1 MGHGKFREWSVMII
15 DPLNKNNIHF
25 FSVARV
31 GFGEKAVSI
40 TTCCFYFFSHSV
52 MPIFVVPIKQTPKMK
67 NTAFTQ
73 KHIALG
79 AKMAEFAGYNMPI
92 SYSGIND
99 EHATVRNNAG
109 IFDVSHMGEFIL
121 KGENALDLIQRV
133 TTNDASKLT
142 AGKAQ
147 YSCLPN
153 KDGGIVDDLLVYCI
167 EENKTY
173 MLVVNASN
181 IEKDW
186 KWISSFNSGN
196 VEMHNISDKT
206 CLLAIQGPNATK
218 ILQPL
223 TDIDILNMKY
233 YTFAKGR
240 FAGVDNVLISATGY
254 TGAGGVEIYFE
265 AQNGDA
271 EKIWNAIFEMGG
283 PQGLKPIGLGA
294 RDTLRL
300 EMGFCLYGND
310 IDDTT
315 SPLESG
321 LGWITKF
328 TKDFTSKEILEKQK
342 AEGVKR
348 KLVGF
353 EMIDR
358 GIPRHDYIIKDATG
372 NTIGKVTSG
381 TQAPSL
387 GKAVGLGYV
396 AVENATLDSYIF
408 IDIRNTL
415 VKAKV
420 VKFPFV

>member
-1 MGHGKFREWSVMII
+1 
-15 DPLNKNNIHF
+15 
-25 FSVARV
+25 
-31 GFGEKAVSI
+31 
-40 TTCCFYFFSHSV
+40 
-52 MPIFVVPIKQTPKMK
+52 MK
-67 NTAFTQ
+67 NTPFTQ
-73 KHIALG
+73 KHLALG

-99 EHATVRNNAG
+99 EHAAVRTNAG
-109 IFDVSHMGEFIL
+109 VFDVSHMGEFIL
-121 KGENALDLIQRV
+121 KGEGALDLIQRV
-133 TTNDASKLT
+133 TSNDASVLKN
-142 AGKAQ
+142 GHAQ

-153 KDGGIVDDLLVYCI
+153 ETGGIVDDLLAYCV
-167 EENKTY
+167 EQNKVY

-186 KWISSFNSGN
+186 NWIVSKNTSG
-196 VEMHNISDKT
+196 VEMHNISSKT

-223 TDIDILNMKY
+223 TQMDILNLPY
-233 YTFAKGR
+233 YTFTKGV
-240 FAGVDNVLISATGY
+240 FAGIENVLVSATGY
-254 TGAGGVEIYFE
+254 TGSGGVEIYFE
-265 AQNGDA
+265 DSDGAAD
-271 EKIWNAIFEMGG
+271 KIWDAIFEIGT

-300 EMGFCLYGND
+300 EKGFCLYGND

-315 SPLESG
+315 SPLEAG

-328 TKDFTSKEILEKQK
+328 TKDFTNKSFFENQK
-342 AEGVKR
+342 AAGVTK

-358 GIPRHDYIIKDATG
+358 GIPRHDYLIKNEAGDV
-372 NTIGKVTSG
+372 IGKVTSG

-387 GKAVGLGYV
+387 QKAVGLGYV
-396 AVENATLDSYIF
+396 ATAHATVGSEIY
-408 IDIRNTL
+408 IDIRNTM

-420 VKFPFV
+420 VKFPFA

>member
-1 MGHGKFREWSVMII
+1 M
-15 DPLNKNNIHF
+15 
-25 FSVARV
+25 
-31 GFGEKAVSI
+31 KA
-40 TTCCFYFFSHSV
+40 
-52 MPIFVVPIKQTPKMK
+52 TP
-67 NTAFTQ
+67 FTG

-99 EHATVRNNAG
+99 EHAAVRNNAG
-109 IFDVSHMGEFIL
+109 VFDVSHMGEFIL
-121 KGENALDLIQRV
+121 KGEGALDLIQRV
-133 TTNDASKLT
+133 TSNDASKLT
-142 AGKAQ
+142 NGKAQ

-153 KDGGIVDDLLVYCI
+153 EQGGIVDDLLVYCI
-167 EENKTY
+167 EENKMY

-186 KWISSFNSGN
+186 NWIQKHNTGN

-223 TDIDILNMKY
+223 TEIDVLNMKY
-233 YTFAKGR
+233 YTFAKGV
-240 FAGVDNVLISATGY
+240 FAGVENVLVSATGY

-265 AQNGDA
+265 DKDGAAD
-271 EKIWNAIFEMGG
+271 KIWDAIFEAGKAAG
-283 PQGLKPIGLGA
+283 IKPIGLGA

-300 EMGFCLYGND
+300 EKGFCLYGND

-315 SPLESG
+315 SPLEAG

-328 TKDFTSKEILEKQK
+328 SKDFTARTIIEQQK
-342 AEGVKR
+342 NNGVER

-358 GIPRHDYIIKDATG
+358 GIPRHDYKIKDADG
-372 NTIGKVTSG
+372 NEIGKVTSG
-381 TQAPSL
+381 TQSPSL
-387 GKAVGLGYV
+387 QKAIGLGYV
-396 AVENATLDSYIF
+396 ASAFAAFDSEIYVEVRDKL
-408 IDIRNTL
+408 L
-415 VKAKV
+415 KAKV
-420 VKFPFV
+420 VKIPFL

>member
-1 MGHGKFREWSVMII
+1 
-15 DPLNKNNIHF
+15 
-25 FSVARV
+25 
-31 GFGEKAVSI
+31 
-40 TTCCFYFFSHSV
+40 
-52 MPIFVVPIKQTPKMK
+52 MK
-67 NTAFTQ
+67 NTPFTQ

-109 IFDVSHMGEFIL
+109 VFDVSHMGEFIL
-121 KGENALDLIQRV
+121 KGDKALDLIQRV
-133 TTNDASKLT
+133 TSNDASKLSN
-142 AGKAQ
+142 GKAQ

-153 KDGGIVDDLLVYCI
+153 EQGGIVDDLIVYCI
-167 EENKTY
+167 EENKVY

-186 KWISSFNSGN
+186 NWISKFNTEN

-223 TDIDILNMKY
+223 TDMDIMNLKY
-233 YTFAKGR
+233 YTFAKGK
-240 FAGVDNVLISATGY
+240 FAGVDNVLVSATGY

-265 AQNGDA
+265 DVDGAAD
-271 EKIWNAIFEMGG
+271 KIWDAIFAAGG
-283 PQGLKPIGLGA
+283 PQGMKPIGLGA

-300 EMGFCLYGND
+300 EMGYCLYGND

-315 SPLESG
+315 SPLEGG

-328 TKDFTSKEILEKQK
+328 TKDFTARPILEKQK
-342 AEGVKR
+342 AAGVTR

-353 EMIDR
+353 EMIER
-358 GIPRHDYIIKDATG
+358 GIPRHDYLIKDAAG

-387 GKAVGLGYV
+387 NKAVGLGYV
-396 AVENATLDSYIF
+396 NTAFAAADTEIF
-408 IDIRNTL
+408 IEIRNTP
-415 VKAKV
+415 VKAKIA
-420 VKFPFV
+420 KFPFA

>member
-1 MGHGKFREWSVMII
+1 
-15 DPLNKNNIHF
+15 
-25 FSVARV
+25 
-31 GFGEKAVSI
+31 
-40 TTCCFYFFSHSV
+40 
-52 MPIFVVPIKQTPKMK
+52 MK
-67 NTAFTQ
+67 NTPFTE

-79 AKMAEFAGYNMPI
+79 AKMAAFAGYNMPI

-99 EHATVRNNAG
+99 EHATVRSSAG
-109 IFDVSHMGEFIL
+109 VFDVSHMGEFVL

-133 TTNDASKLT
+133 TSNDASKLT
-142 AGKAQ
+142 NGKAQ

-153 KDGGIVDDLLVYCI
+153 TTGGIVDDLLVYCL
-167 EENKTY
+167 EENKAY

-186 KWISSFNSGN
+186 NWISQYNHQQ

-223 TDIDILNMKY
+223 TELDILNLKY
-233 YTFAKGR
+233 YTFVKGT
-240 FAGVDNVLISATGY
+240 FAGVNNVLISATGY

-265 AQNGDA
+265 DSDDNAS
-271 EKIWNAIFEMGG
+271 KIWEAIFEAGKTAG
-283 PQGLKPIGLGA
+283 IKPIGLGA

-315 SPLESG
+315 SPLEAG

-328 TKDFTSKEILEKQK
+328 SKDFTNRAYFENQK
-342 AEGVKR
+342 AEGVKK

-353 EMIDR
+353 EMQEK
-358 GIPRHDYIIKDATG
+358 GIARHDYEIKSFEG
-372 NTIGKVTSG
+372 ELIGRVTSG
-381 TQAPSL
+381 TMSPSL
-387 GKAVGLGYV
+387 GKAVGMGYV
-396 AVENATLDSYIF
+396 DTKYAAIGSEIF
-408 IDIRNTL
+408 IAVRNTL
-415 VKAKV
+415 LRATV
-420 VKFPFV
+420 VKMPFV

>member
-1 MGHGKFREWSVMII
+1 
-15 DPLNKNNIHF
+15 
-25 FSVARV
+25 
-31 GFGEKAVSI
+31 
-40 TTCCFYFFSHSV
+40 
-52 MPIFVVPIKQTPKMK
+52 MK
-67 NTAFTQ
+67 NTPFTE

-99 EHATVRNNAG
+99 EHATVRKNAG
-109 IFDVSHMGEFIL
+109 VFDVSHMGEFMV
-121 KGENALDLIQRV
+121 KGEHALELIQRV
-133 TTNDASKLT
+133 TSNDASKLV
-142 AGKAQ
+142 AGQAQ

-153 KDGGIVDDLLVYCI
+153 EQGGIVDDLIVYCI
-167 EENKTY
+167 EPDKTY

-186 KWISSFNSGN
+186 KWISDRNSNGA
-196 VEMHNISDKT
+196 EMHNISDKT

-223 TDIDILNMKY
+223 VETDIMNLKY
-233 YTFAKGR
+233 YTFTKGK

-265 AQNGDA
+265 DKDGAAAQ
-271 EKIWNAIFEMGG
+271 IWDAIFEAGT

-300 EMGFCLYGND
+300 EMGYCLYGND

-315 SPLESG
+315 SPLEGG

-328 TKDFTSKEILEKQK
+328 TKDFTAKDILQAQK

-348 KLVGF
+348 RLVGF
-353 EMIDR
+353 EMIER
-358 GIPRHDYIIKDATG
+358 GIPRHDYQIKDAAG
-372 NTIGKVTSG
+372 NVIGKVTSG

-387 GKAVGLGYV
+387 GKAIGLGYV
-396 AVENATLDSYIF
+396 ATEHAAADSEIF
-408 IDIRNTL
+408 IDIRNTP

-420 VKFPFV
+420 VKLPFA